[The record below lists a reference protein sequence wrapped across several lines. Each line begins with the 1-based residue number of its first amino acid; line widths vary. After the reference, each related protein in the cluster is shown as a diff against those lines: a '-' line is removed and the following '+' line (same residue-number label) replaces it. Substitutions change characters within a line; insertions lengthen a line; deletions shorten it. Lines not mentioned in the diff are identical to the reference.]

1 MSDAG
6 IARAS
11 LATHPEA
18 ELDDPRVPGTIVAAA
33 RGIAERTGVD
43 LVKIERR
50 SGTLAVGVRGPEIT
64 VIGLPAERRRST
76 DRWPGDHGGGPRCQ
90 GGSTDRNPET

>member
-18 ELDDPRVPGTIVAAA
+18 ELDDPRVPDTIVAAA
-33 RGIAERTGVD
+33 RGIAERTGVEI
-43 LVKIERR
+43 VEIEWR

-64 VIGLPAERRRST
+64 VIGLLAELRRST
-76 DRWPGDHGGGPRCQ
+76 ERWHLDHGGGPLWRD
-90 GGSTDRNPET
+90 GSTDRNPDT

>member
-18 ELDDPRVPGTIVAAA
+18 ELDDPRVPDTIVAAA
-33 RGIAERTGVD
+33 RGIAERTGVE
-43 LVKIERR
+43 LVEIEWR

-64 VIGLPAERRRST
+64 VIGLLAELRRST
-76 DRWPGDHGGGPRCQ
+76 ERWHRDHGGGALWQ
-90 GGSTDRNPET
+90 DGSTDRNPDT

>member
-18 ELDDPRVPGTIVAAA
+18 ELDDPRVPDTIVAAA
-33 RGIAERTGVD
+33 RGIAERTGVE
-43 LVKIERR
+43 LVEIEWR

-64 VIGLPAERRRST
+64 VIGLLAELRRST
-76 DRWPGDHGGGPRCQ
+76 ERWHRDHGGGPLWQ
-90 GGSTDRNPET
+90 DGSTDRNPDT

>member
-18 ELDDPRVPGTIVAAA
+18 ELDDPRVPDTIVAAA
-33 RGIAERTGVD
+33 RGIAERTGVEI
-43 LVKIERR
+43 VEIEWR

-64 VIGLPAERRRST
+64 VIGLLAELRRST
-76 DRWPGDHGGGPRCQ
+76 ERWHRDHGGGPLWRD
-90 GGSTDRNPET
+90 GSTDRNPDA

>member
-1 MSDAG
+1 MSDSG

-18 ELDDPRVPGTIVAAA
+18 ELDDPRLPETIVAAA

-43 LVKIERR
+43 LVEIEWRA
-50 SGTLAVGVRGPEIT
+50 GGLAVAVRGPDIT
-64 VIGLPAERRRST
+64 AIGLLAELRRST
-76 DRWPGDHGGGPRCQ
+76 DRWHRDHGGGPLWQ
-90 GGSTDRNPET
+90 DGSTDRDPNA